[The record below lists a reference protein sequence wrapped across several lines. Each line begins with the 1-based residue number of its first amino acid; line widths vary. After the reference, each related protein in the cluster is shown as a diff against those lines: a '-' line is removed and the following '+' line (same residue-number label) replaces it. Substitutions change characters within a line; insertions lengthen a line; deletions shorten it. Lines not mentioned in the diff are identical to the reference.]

1 MRIAFVHW
9 GYPPVIGGV
18 ETHLFN
24 LCPALVRLG
33 HRVFL
38 LTGSHLDAKAAY
50 VEEGVR
56 IKRFPILDLNWLAS
70 RGFVSLEG
78 EVRQKITAFLDESRA
93 ELVHAHNMHYFSELH
108 AMILREETRKRKIP
122 LILTAH
128 NVWDDQL
135 FLSIAAK
142 IQWDRIIAVSHYIK
156 RALEGYGFDEKRI
169 TVIHHGIDGTPFF
182 KASRE
187 AALQK
192 YPQLREKRIIFHPAR
207 MGLAKGNH
215 ISVQA
220 FRLIKQEFPNAML
233 VMSGTKDVIDWVSS
247 QQRDIAFILQLL
259 DNFGLRHDTLID
271 SYPIEF
277 MPAMYA
283 AAEICIYP
291 SVAQEPF
298 GITML
303 EAMAA
308 GKPMIV
314 SRMGGMPEV
323 IQHGVNGFI
332 VEPANPR
339 ALANTVTR
347 LLSDR
352 KLAKK
357 VGQGGLKAFRQKYY
371 LERMVDQIVSVYQLC
386 LLKK

>member
-9 GYPPVIGGV
+9 GYPPVVGGV
-18 ETHLFN
+18 ETHLYH

-33 HRVFL
+33 HRVSL
-38 LTGSHLDAKAAY
+38 LTGSHSEAKAEY
-50 VEEGVR
+50 VEHGVR
-56 IKRFPILDLNWLAS
+56 IKRLPILDLNWLAR
-70 RGFVSLEG
+70 RGLASLER
-78 EVRQKITAFLDESRA
+78 EVRQEISAFLESSRA

-108 AMILREETRKRKIP
+108 ATILREETRKRNIP

-142 IQWDRIIAVSHYIK
+142 IQWDHVIAVSHYIK
-156 RALEGYGFDEKRI
+156 RALEGYGMDEKR
-169 TVIHHGIDGTPFF
+169 TVVIHHGIDGKPFF
-182 KASRE
+182 QARRE
-187 AALQK
+187 VALQK
-192 YPQLREKRIIFHPAR
+192 YPPLRGKQIIFHPAR

-215 ISVQA
+215 IAIQA
-220 FRLIKQEFPNAML
+220 FRLIKKQFPQAIL
-233 VMSGTKDVIDWVSS
+233 VMAGTKNIIDWVSS
-247 QQRDIAFILQLL
+247 QERDIAFLLQLL
-259 DNFGLRHDTLID
+259 DNFGLRRDTLID

-283 AAEICIYP
+283 VADVCVYP
-291 SVAQEPF
+291 SVVHEPF

-339 ALANTVTR
+339 ALANTIAR